1 MSQADELTVCLHV
14 GSRFEA
20 SLSIVSIARPGRAVV
35 RVRMGPTEV
44 SCWLVARS
52 ACASPRDPLACDV
65 AVVELRVL
73 KVLERISGDCH
84 GSVFRSIA
92 PTGVAQPFGFRGI
105 EQDAVPKG
113 WTLCVPADGVNRTFR
128 TSDRTHRIAR
138 TDFSALLCDSWP
150 LRSER

>member
-1 MSQADELTVCLHV
+1 MT
-14 GSRFEA
+14 
-20 SLSIVSIARPGRAVV
+20 
-35 RVRMGPTEV
+35 
-44 SCWLVARS
+44 
-52 ACASPRDPLACDV
+52 ASPRDPLACDV

-84 GSVFRSIA
+84 GSVFRSIG

-128 TSDRTHRIAR
+128 TSDRTHRMHRIAR